1 MFVVRHVH
9 KTVVSITNVTTGLLL
24 VKLVKSIA
32 FVCEN
37 CSEFIGTIGT
47 VVINCT
53 SDRMKVGTTGKNMKA
68 PNIFLYLTEVNK
80 SH

>member
-9 KTVVSITNVTTGLLL
+9 KTVVSITNVTIGLLL

-47 VVINCT
+47 IVT